1 MDWIAYILLVLGVIV
16 GMSTLAVY
24 YTKKRA
30 EEDTEMDYRSLFS
43 LGIIFA
49 PIGFVLWI
57 LLENPGMVGISM
69 LGIIYLILGIVNRG
83 KWKEEE

>member
-1 MDWIAYILLVLGVIV
+1 MDWIVYILLILGVIV

-24 YTKKRA
+24 YTRKKA
-30 EEDTEMDYRSLFS
+30 GEDMDMDYRSLFN

-57 LLENPGMVGISM
+57 LLENPGMIGISM
-69 LGIIYLILGIVNRG
+69 LGIIYLILGIVNRE
-83 KWKEEE
+83 K